1 MRKRLFGLLASAA
14 IIAAACTSGTPTTV
28 PSGAAGASGGTGV
41 TPTVVPSGGPSVHDA
56 LFGSKYAPGA
66 GQPGGTLVFGEWQ
79 APDSLM
85 PFFES
90 AFADSEALGPV
101 MRGLLTLDADGK
113 YINDLGDGDIPTTDN
128 GGVVVNP
135 DGKTFDVK
143 VKIKP
148 NLQWSDG
155 QKLDLND
162 FKYTWQWSQDP
173 AQTGCT
179 GCVVGWKDIGGIDVS
194 ADGLSATIHFKDL
207 YAGWLAFLTSD
218 FLPQHYF
225 ANIAVKDA
233 AKSMP
238 AGPGA
243 EKIPWSGPFMITSA
257 TAAEIDYAP
266 NPNWHAGVGG
276 AHAPYLAGL
285 KFQFFADVAGEIAA
299 FKAGSIDVA
308 LDMTV
313 ANFPDVNTTDPS
325 VGMAEVKPAWQYE
338 HLDIQGKH
346 TDKGLDK
353 PDVRKAIEESINRPE
368 LLNVLFP
375 GANVPPACSPAPIGI
390 WYRDETITCPAYNP
404 DDAKA
409 LLASSGFTP
418 GADGNLQYQGK
429 TVDLQL
435 CTTAGNPTRLTEL
448 QKLQGYL
455 AAVGLKSHIET
466 EDATT
471 KVFATW
477 ADSTPT
483 TACSI
488 YRGNYDIADYAYI
501 IGADIYGSYFYTYD
515 SSQFPEDGDHSG
527 ANTTRFSNPDMDA
540 ALADLKSQVDLTKQF
555 ADAQTLQKVYVD
567 NTPEIALYYRS
578 EVTGVG
584 VHVGNWPTYN
594 VSTSGPTWNVE
605 DLYFKP

>member
-14 IIAAACTSGTPTTV
+14 IIAAACSSGNATP
-28 PSGAAGASGGTGV
+28 GASGGAAA
-41 TPTVVPSGGPSVHDA
+41 TPGGSATAASPVGSNGPDVAAA
-56 LFGSKYAPGA
+56 LFGSKYAPGP
-66 GQPGGTLVFGEWQ
+66 GTPGGTMVFGEWES
-79 APDSLM
+79 PDSLQ
-85 PFFES
+85 PFFTS
-90 AFADSEALGPV
+90 AFVAFEALAPV
-101 MRGLLTLDADGK
+101 MRGLITLDADGK
-113 YINDLGDGDIPTTDN
+113 YINDLGDGDIPTIEN
-128 GGVVVNP
+128 GGVIVN
-135 DGKTFDVK
+135 GKTFDVK

-162 FKYTWQWSQDP
+162 FKFTWQWSQDKG
-173 AQTGCT
+173 QVGCT
-179 GCVVGWKDIGGIDVS
+179 SCVVGWNEIGGIDVA
-194 ADGLSATIHFKDL
+194 ADGLSATLHFKNL
-207 YAGWLAFLTSD
+207 YAGWLSFLGAV

-225 ANIAVKDA
+225 KDIAIKDS

-238 AGPGA
+238 NGPGV
-243 EKIPWSGPFMITSA
+243 EKVPWSGPFMITSA

-276 AHAPYLAGL
+276 AHAPYLANL
-285 KFQFFADVAGEIAA
+285 KFQFFTDKNGMIAA

-313 ANFPDVNTTDPS
+313 ADFPDINTTDPS
-325 VGMAEVKPAWQYE
+325 IGVAEVKPAWQYE

-353 PDVRKAIEESINRPE
+353 PDVRKAIEEAINRPE
-368 LLNVLFP
+368 LLGVLFP
-375 GANVPPACSPAPIGI
+375 GADVPPACSPAPIGL
-390 WYRDETITCPAYNP
+390 WYRDDTIKCPGYDPA
-404 DDAKA
+404 DAKK
-409 LLASSGFTP
+409 LLDGAGLTV
-418 GADGNLQYQGK
+418 GADGNRALNGK
-429 TVDLQL
+429 TIDLQL

-477 ADSTPT
+477 ANSTET

-501 IGADIYGSYFYTYD
+501 IGADIYGSYFYAY
-515 SSQFPEDGDHSG
+515 SSTQFPEDGDHSG
-527 ANTTRFSNPDMDA
+527 ANTTRFKNADMDA
-540 ALADLKSQVDLTKQF
+540 VLTDLKTQVDLTKQF
-555 ADAQTLQKVYVD
+555 ADAQKLQQIYVD

-605 DLYFKP
+605 DLFFKP